1 MKPKDDSVNLAGLTP
16 TMRAALDRIEPLHP
30 GPNEMVIT
38 SGRDGHHMPGSKHPE
53 GNAVDIRTRDLSP
66 PDVVTFRNAVRS
78 ALGPD
83 FDVVMESST
92 TPGSTAGH
100 LHVEWDPRPEAP
112 DPFRV

>member
-1 MKPKDDSVNLAGLTP
+1 MRPKDDSVNLVGLTP
-16 TMRAALDRIEPLHP
+16 TMRAALDKIEPLHP
-30 GPNEMVIT
+30 GPNEMIIT
-38 SGRDGHHMPGSKHPE
+38 SARDGRHMPGSKHAE

-66 PDVVTFRNAVRS
+66 QDVVAFRNAVRV

-92 TPGSTAGH
+92 TPGATASH
-100 LHVEWDPRPEAP
+100 LHVEWDPQPNEP